1 MPAQIGRFS
10 RVALIRVRAD
20 RGSWAVCDG
29 PLSGIIP
36 QKRTSVGSHRNPVPS
51 WHYTHGRA
59 GWREGPSSGWKVLAG
74 LVCFSMIEFLLCG

>member
-10 RVALIRVRAD
+10 RVALMQVLAD

-29 PLSGIIP
+29 LLSGISS
-36 QKRTSVGSHRNPVPS
+36 QKRTSVRSHRNPVPS

-59 GWREGPSSGWKVLAG
+59 GWRAG
-74 LVCFSMIEFLLCG
+74 S